1 MLEWMDRAFTKRDFL
16 LLAGLTVA
24 ALLLRFINLSHPAEI
39 VFDETYFANFAN
51 NYLTN
56 TKFFDAEPPLA
67 KFLIAGGIELF
78 GFNPFGWRFTTALFG
93 AGVIPL
99 MYVLAKR
106 LFGGTVIPLCAGL
119 LALFDGLL
127 LVESRVAV
135 IDVYVVFFNLLTY
148 ILFLAH
154 LQAKTHRRSFIYLAL
169 TGVALGLG
177 LSVKWIT
184 LAFIGPAIVLLLLLS
199 QAKRKRFQ
207 KLFKLRS
214 RKALFQAIGATRTKL
229 HHPLLYLMLLG
240 VIPAALYLAIFSIHV
255 PFDSTGESIWGIHK
269 QIFNYHHNLKATH
282 PYGSD
287 FYTWPLSL
295 RPVAYYFKAGP
306 QWQTIIALGNPLIWW
321 AGLIAIAGAFWHF
334 FKYRG
339 LAVGLVLFAIIAHYG
354 PWGLIGRVLFIY
366 HYMGALPFVILLIA
380 FFLGRSW
387 IWKPRDAS
395 LQLALWVGLLTAGG
409 IMGGLLLRSLL
420 GTKPEVAVFA
430 SGAALTML
438 PMVGF
443 ALTEV
448 RKLTWGQ
455 KQVIAAMAV
464 FGLAFLYFLPIWT
477 GIGLSPQDYY
487 RRIWLRSWI

>member
-1 MLEWMDRAFTKRDFL
+1 MDRAFTKRDFL
-16 LLAGLTVA
+16 LLAGLTAA
-24 ALLLRFINLSHPAEI
+24 ALLLRFINLAHPGEI
-39 VFDETYFANFAN
+39 VFDETYFANFAH

-67 KFLIAGGIELF
+67 KFFIAGGIDIF
-78 GFNPFGWRFTTALFG
+78 GFNSFGWRSVTALFG
-93 AGVIPL
+93 AAVIPL

-106 LFGGTVIPLCAGL
+106 LFGGVVVPVCAGL

-135 IDVYVVFFNLLTY
+135 IDIYVVFFNLLTY

-154 LQAKTHRRSFIYLAL
+154 LQAKTHRRSFVYLFLA
-169 TGVALGLG
+169 GISLGLG

-184 LAFIGPAIVLLLLLS
+184 LAFVGPAIVLLLLLS
-199 QAKRKRFQ
+199 QSNRKRIQ

-214 RKALFQAIGATRTKL
+214 RKAFFTALGATRTKL

-255 PFDSTGESIWGIHK
+255 PFDSTGESLWGIHK

-282 PYGSD
+282 PYGSE
-287 FYTWPLSL
+287 FYSWPLSL

-306 QWQTIIALGNPLIWW
+306 QWQSIIALGNPLIWW
-321 AGLIAIAGAFWHF
+321 GGVLAVLLALKHF
-334 FKYRG
+334 FKYRN
-339 LAVGLVLFAIIAHYG
+339 LAIGILLFAILAHYG
-354 PWGLIGRVLFIY
+354 PWGLIDRVLFIY
-366 HYMGALPFVILLIA
+366 HYLGALPFVILLIA
-380 FFLGRSW
+380 YYLGCSW
-387 IWKPRDAS
+387 VWKPKDNS

-409 IMGGLLLRSLL
+409 IMGGLLMRSLL
-420 GTKPEVAVFA
+420 GTQPAVGAFA
-430 SGAALTML
+430 FGAGLVML

-455 KQVIAAMAV
+455 KQVITAMAI
-464 FGLAFLYFLPIWT
+464 FGLAFLFFLPLWT

-487 RRIWLRSWI
+487 RHIWLRSWI